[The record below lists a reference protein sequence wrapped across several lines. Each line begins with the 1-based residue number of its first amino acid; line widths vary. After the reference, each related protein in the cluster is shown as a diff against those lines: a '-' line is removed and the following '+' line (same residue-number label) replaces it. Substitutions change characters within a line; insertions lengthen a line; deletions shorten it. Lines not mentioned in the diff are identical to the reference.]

1 MSHSSKCVSNKKAQL
16 SLTNPRN
23 AWNPGQDDWLIDL
36 RVIQGNRKW
45 HHSIACLVSY
55 YRHTVTRS
63 RSAENCSP
71 GVCVRNVLMQ
81 IVYVC
86 VYVLVYFVA
95 CSVLLFHKF
104 AFLAAGKQRAEAD
117 KPTVV
122 VLVFVGTILHYN
134 WSWRRWHNCNCC
146 RLFYLRRKPD
156 KIIG

>member
-1 MSHSSKCVSNKKAQL
+1 
-16 SLTNPRN
+16 
-23 AWNPGQDDWLIDL
+23 
-36 RVIQGNRKW
+36 
-45 HHSIACLVSY
+45 
-55 YRHTVTRS
+55 
-63 RSAENCSP
+63 
-71 GVCVRNVLMQ
+71 MQ

-134 WSWRRWHNCNCC
+134 WS
-146 RLFYLRRKPD
+146 
-156 KIIG
+156 